1 MDVCGSSS
9 ELLVAEMFLPGL
21 QQLSKYLS
29 AKSKVCLAPSP
40 KSWGGG
46 GGVGKGG
53 LDHPLF
59 PESLPLH

>member
-1 MDVCGSSS
+1 MDVCASSS
-9 ELLVAEMFLPGL
+9 AVLVAEMFLPGL
-21 QQLSKYLS
+21 QQISKYLS

-46 GGVGKGG
+46 VRGG
-53 LDHPLF
+53 LDYPLF